1 MPRARN
7 HIAALTEQHQKQSR
21 KIVELEKLIDEVSQI
36 NRERLYSMCTDYK
49 LSKPSQTTDQTPLS
63 PAPLGPSRSKPTM
76 TADEAIAAEDASLKA
91 IEAYLRQHR
100 ETASQSE
107 PDPPPAIS
115 PVKQS
120 SPTKV
125 QYETSPIRSRPSIF
139 AQTPGGKTPMRDYPH
154 VSNSLV
160 DGTTPH
166 RSTKINRFGELSKI
180 ATPRR
185 ERGSIFGARPPRSVS
200 GQGPK
205 KSFAM
210 SLGMVSPVK
219 STSQEGQEDVRDV
232 QDFAGDETV
241 RLPSQEIPRP
251 VSPAAE
257 EDDGPTPQPSP
268 VKLASP
274 IKGPRAIH
282 GIQIDNEAIPAAIV
296 SPARSL
302 GPVLTF
308 RESNQ
313 NHLPGSVGR

>member
-1 MPRARN
+1 M
-7 HIAALTEQHQKQSR
+7 
-21 KIVELEKLIDEVSQI
+21 
-36 NRERLYSMCTDYK
+36 
-49 LSKPSQTTDQTPLS
+49 DQTPPS
-63 PAPLGPSRSKPTM
+63 PPAPGPSKSEPAM

-100 ETASQSE
+100 EAASQSE

-115 PVKQS
+115 PVKQP

-125 QYETSPIRSRPSIF
+125 QYEISPIRSRPSIF

-200 GQGPK
+200 GQGAK

-219 STSQEGQEDVRDV
+219 STVEEGQGDIQEVL
-232 QDFAGDETV
+232 AGDETV

-257 EDDGPTPQPSP
+257 EDDEPTPQPSP

-296 SPARSL
+296 SRPCSL
-302 GPVLTF
+302 L
-308 RESNQ
+308 SY
-313 NHLPGSVGR
+313 

>member
-21 KIVELEKLIDEVSQI
+21 KIVELEKLIEEVSQI

-49 LSKPSQTTDQTPLS
+49 LSKPSQASDQTPLS
-63 PAPLGPSRSKPTM
+63 PAPLGSSRSKPTL
-76 TADEAIAAEDASLKA
+76 TADEAIAAEGASLKA

-107 PDPPPAIS
+107 PDPPPATS
-115 PVKQS
+115 PVKQSSS

-125 QYETSPIRSRPSIF
+125 QYDTSPVRSRPSIF

-185 ERGSIFGARPPRSVS
+185 ERGSIFGARPPRSAS
-200 GQGPK
+200 GQGAK

-219 STSQEGQEDVRDV
+219 ATVEEGQGDV
-232 QDFAGDETV
+232 QEVLAGDETV
-241 RLPSQEIPRP
+241 RLPSREIPRP

-274 IKGPRAIH
+274 NKGPRAIH
-282 GIQIDNEAIPAAIV
+282 GIQIDIEAIPAAIV
-296 SPARSL
+296 SRPCSL
-302 GPVLTF
+302 L
-308 RESNQ
+308 SY
-313 NHLPGSVGR
+313 